1 MLDAKIQMIVDRFG
15 DCMGAKVSSLK
26 EDIHTTTDSLME
38 EFDKM
43 SRYMKLAVAV
53 SLGLSI
59 ADTVLLFAI
68 LKKID

>member
-1 MLDAKIQMIVDRFG
+1 
-15 DCMGAKVSSLK
+15 MGAKVSSLK